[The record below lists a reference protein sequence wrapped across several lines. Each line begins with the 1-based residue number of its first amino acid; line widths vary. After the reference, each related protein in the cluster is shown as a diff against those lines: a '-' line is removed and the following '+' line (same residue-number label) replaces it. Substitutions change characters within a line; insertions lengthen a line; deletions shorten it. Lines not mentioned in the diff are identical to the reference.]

1 MTQEIVLTEMIEYMK
16 YQLKLLQMYVVPFEI
31 TRSHRY
37 YKKKKQLVTPLYRWL
52 IQVQKQKSNK
62 VEVIMKTTFRVRE
75 EDQFIVLLNNGFSI
89 NPQNIAKMESIKEK
103 IESYFDTHE
112 AKTLSNSFPNEEK
125 KEKQR

>member
-1 MTQEIVLTEMIEYMK
+1 
-16 YQLKLLQMYVVPFEI
+16 
-31 TRSHRY
+31 
-37 YKKKKQLVTPLYRWL
+37 
-52 IQVQKQKSNK
+52 
-62 VEVIMKTTFRVRE
+62 MKTTFRVRE

-112 AKTLSNSFPNEEK
+112 AKTLSNSFSNEEK